1 MVAGGIVGGIA
12 RIVAVLL
19 GVEGVAGAVS
29 RPGGVEGTRG
39 VSTAVRL
46 RLVGDRYGPLATTIT
61 SFAGWRSRLLASVG
75 LSAVGGRARLLVIVG
90 GSGAAAPRSRAVA
103 ARGALG
109 APAAAVGI
117 PVVV

>member
-1 MVAGGIVGGIA
+1 MVAGGIVGGIT

-46 RLVGDRYGPLATTIT
+46 RLVGDRYGPSETTIT
-61 SFAGWRSRLLASVG
+61 SFVGWRSRLLASVG
-75 LSAVGGRARLLVIVG
+75 LSAVGGRARLLIVVG
-90 GSGAAAPRSRAVA
+90 GSGAATPRSRAEA

>member
-1 MVAGGIVGGIA
+1 M
-12 RIVAVLL
+12 
-19 GVEGVAGAVS
+19 S

-46 RLVGDRYGPLATTIT
+46 RLIGDRYGPSATTIT
-61 SFAGWRSRLLASVG
+61 SFVGYRSRLLASVG
-75 LSAVGGRARLLVIVG
+75 LSAVGGRARLLVVVG
-90 GSGAAAPRSRAVA
+90 GSGAATPRSRTVA
-103 ARGALG
+103 ARSALG